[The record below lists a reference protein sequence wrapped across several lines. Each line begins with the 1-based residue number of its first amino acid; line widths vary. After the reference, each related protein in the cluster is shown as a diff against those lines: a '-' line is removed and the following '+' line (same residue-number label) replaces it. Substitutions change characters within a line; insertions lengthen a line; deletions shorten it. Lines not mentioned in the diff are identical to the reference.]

1 MFNFSTVEGAQCY
14 VCSWSPSDTYRADL
28 CTRGNFSDSV
38 RTTKCE
44 HGCESVTVFDKNG
57 MWTTSVGCVTRSSI
71 VFEPG
76 EMTQFYKGETPN
88 HLVRLGL
95 EPKPKRQF
103 ASSLTRRKIGSPH
116 PVRKQIRSPCPAIN
130 TVNATT
136 GFHINFPPP
145 PGTGKMDF
153 FYRNCVQEAA
163 VAVKGTQAN
172 HHHHQQ
178 SRSCWNETSKTIS
191 KEICMCYSDYCNG
204 ASLSTSDKFVMV
216 SAMLAAYIALSH
228 SSMEFFWVLSIYQ
241 PFLTLQPIDSA
252 RFSTLLK

>member
-136 GFHINFPPP
+136 GFHINSPPP
-145 PGTGKMDF
+145 WPRQNGLF
-153 FYRNCVQEAA
+153 LPQL
-163 VAVKGTQAN
+163 
-172 HHHHQQ
+172 
-178 SRSCWNETSKTIS
+178 RSGGRRC
-191 KEICMCYSDYCNG
+191 G
-204 ASLSTSDKFVMV
+204 QR
-216 SAMLAAYIALSH
+216 H
-228 SSMEFFWVLSIYQ
+228 SGQPSPPPTKQIVLER
-241 PFLTLQPIDSA
+241 DV
-252 RFSTLLK
+252 

>member
-136 GFHINFPPP
+136 GFHINSPPP
-145 PGTGKMDF
+145 LAQAKWTSSPAIAFRRPPLRSKALRPTITTTNKADRAGTRRLRRSVKRSVCATVITAMEPL
-153 FYRNCVQEAA
+153 YRP
-163 VAVKGTQAN
+163 
-172 HHHHQQ
+172 
-178 SRSCWNETSKTIS
+178 RIS
-191 KEICMCYSDYCNG
+191 
-204 ASLSTSDKFVMV
+204 L
-216 SAMLAAYIALSH
+216 
-228 SSMEFFWVLSIYQ
+228 
-241 PFLTLQPIDSA
+241 
-252 RFSTLLK
+252 

>member
-44 HGCESVTVFDKNG
+44 HGCESVTVFDKN
-57 MWTTSVGCVTRSSI
+57 
-71 VFEPG
+71 
-76 EMTQFYKGETPN
+76 
-88 HLVRLGL
+88 
-95 EPKPKRQF
+95 
-103 ASSLTRRKIGSPH
+103 
-116 PVRKQIRSPCPAIN
+116 
-130 TVNATT
+130 
-136 GFHINFPPP
+136 
-145 PGTGKMDF
+145 GKMDF

-228 SSMEFFWVLSIYQ
+228 SSMEFF
-241 PFLTLQPIDSA
+241 
-252 RFSTLLK
+252 